1 MPHECWICF
10 HKLYCHTFYR
20 LATKEVTYLR
30 SETSTLFSLLYKT
43 DLKFCEIFT
52 VVQRR
57 KDHFLF
63 VWALDIL
70 STKSSTIN
78 FLSLGVTEESFI
90 ICNLCISWRSD
101 YLLYWHARISTSQF
115 LALKTTN
122 SVYFKVLD
130 EVVCP
135 SKFLSFI
142 WDKLLIQTF

>member
-20 LATKEVTYLR
+20 LAKKEVTYLR
-30 SETSTLFSLLYKT
+30 SETSTLFKT

-57 KDHFLF
+57 KDHFLL

-78 FLSLGVTEESFI
+78 FLTLGVTEESFI
-90 ICNLCISWRSD
+90 ICNFCISWRSD
-101 YLLYWHARISTSQF
+101 YLLYWHARILTSQF
-115 LALKTTN
+115 LVLKTTN
-122 SVYFKVLD
+122 SVY
-130 EVVCP
+130 CAP
-135 SKFLSFI
+135 
-142 WDKLLIQTF
+142 LLLF